1 MLGFLFAPPT
11 APIRHV
17 APRPITVSIK
27 PQPVREFVQPAVIPA
42 HAIEIHD
49 EPSPPAAA
57 IGVVGDAR
65 SMNESISFFTPI
77 ETVAPPPPPPP
88 AAVQSTPVPISGG
101 VMAARLIY
109 QVKPIYPAL
118 GIQVR
123 VQGTVVLRAVI
134 SKEGTITNLAVIS
147 GHPLLIPAALD
158 AVRQWRY
165 QPTLLNNVP
174 VEVETTIEVRFILGD

>member
-1 MLGFLFAPPT
+1 
-11 APIRHV
+11 
-17 APRPITVSIK
+17 
-27 PQPVREFVQPAVIPA
+27 
-42 HAIEIHD
+42 
-49 EPSPPAAA
+49 
-57 IGVVGDAR
+57 
-65 SMNESISFFTPI
+65 
-77 ETVAPPPPPPP
+77 
-88 AAVQSTPVPISGG
+88 
-101 VMAARLIY
+101 MAARLIY

-123 VQGTVVLRAVI
+123 VQGTIVLRAVI
-134 SKEGTITNLAVIS
+134 SKEGAITNLGVIS

>member
-1 MLGFLFAPPT
+1 
-11 APIRHV
+11 
-17 APRPITVSIK
+17 
-27 PQPVREFVQPAVIPA
+27 
-42 HAIEIHD
+42 
-49 EPSPPAAA
+49 
-57 IGVVGDAR
+57 
-65 SMNESISFFTPI
+65 
-77 ETVAPPPPPPP
+77 
-88 AAVQSTPVPISGG
+88 
-101 VMAARLIY
+101 MAARLIY

-134 SKEGTITNLAVIS
+134 SIEGTITNLAVIS

-165 QPTLLNNVP
+165 QPTQLNNVP